1 MSRTL
6 SALDAAAPPAD
17 GQRHSPRSGSV
28 KDAINHYGL
37 SRSSLY
43 ELAARHPGFFKKYG
57 TKTMV
62 DYAVGDAIV
71 DNLPPAKINLPY
83 LAKPKRHIRAREE
96 A

>member
-1 MSRTL
+1 MTHTS
-6 SALDAAAPPAD
+6 SAPDGASS

-37 SRSSLY
+37 SRSTLY
-43 ELAARHPGFFKKYG
+43 LLAAQHPGFFKKYG

-62 DYAVGDAIV
+62 DYVVGDAIFS
-71 DNLPPAKINLPY
+71 NLPPAKINLPDPG
-83 LAKPKRHIRAREE
+83 KPKRHYRERDE